1 VLHPRQSDLGWRGVE
16 RSPDISGTRGIPTTA
31 AHLLVLHGLVGDVR
45 RAVVVAALP
54 GVVAAAAAGLRHAGA
69 LLHRRPQHP
78 ARQVLHECGD
88 GDEGAP
94 LGAKALV
101 EFLGA
106 RVRGRG
112 RGRGVRVCVQA
123 HKAAG
128 CIAAQ
133 RRAPWSAHPARDT
146 HPLTSMTLE
155 LYDAPPLQV

>member
-1 VLHPRQSDLGWRGVE
+1 M
-16 RSPDISGTRGIPTTA
+16 PTTA

-54 GVVAAAAAGLRHAGA
+54 GVVAAAAAGLRRAGA

-94 LGAKALV
+94 LGAQALV

-106 RVRGRG
+106 GGRGRG
-112 RGRGVRVCVQA
+112 RGRGVRVSVQA
-123 HKAAG
+123 RKAAG
-128 CIAAQ
+128 YTTA
-133 RRAPWSAHPARDT
+133 RRHGVRTPPETHAPP
-146 HPLTSMTLE
+146 TSMSLE
-155 LYDAPPLQV
+155 LYDVPPPQV